1 MAKTNFYFKKVLIK
15 DCLLQLQK
23 DIEEVIE
30 FVKLIGHKQ
39 NQNEIIAE
47 NSDKISSLI
56 EKDFK
61 NVNDLF
67 DDFFE
72 ELELEISKQ
81 RKKKGTRETRGK
93 VFIT

>member
-1 MAKTNFYFKKVLIK
+1 MTDFYFKKVLIK
-15 DCLLQLQK
+15 DCLIQLQK

-72 ELELEISKQ
+72 ELEISKQ
-81 RKKKGTRETRGK
+81 RQRARGK